1 MLRRLK
7 FFFFLTG
14 FNSVVFL
21 IWVAITPGR
30 DVSGFLFP
38 VWVVI
43 ASLVGFAVCK
53 IIERTQGTGG
63 GKR

>member
-21 IWVAITPGR
+21 IWAAITPGR
-30 DVSGFLFP
+30 DVSGFLYP

-43 ASLVGFAVCK
+43 ASVVGFAICR
-53 IIERTQGTGG
+53 IIERTQGTEG